1 MGKGWIIRGFRR
13 GLYGKG
19 RLKTLNPSFQTTLYI
34 AIPKGRLTILNAL
47 LL

>member
-19 RLKTLNPSFQTTLYI
+19 RLKTSNLSFQTTFSYAFQI
-34 AIPKGRLTILNAL
+34 KPNFPASI
-47 LL
+47 

>member
-19 RLKTLNPSFQTTLYI
+19 RLKEVFAGYYFNS
-34 AIPKGRLTILNAL
+34 ILSNL
-47 LL
+47 